1 MPFDQDFLLTDLR
14 NNISIEKTCHY
25 GNGGFTRLLV
35 RRSQKWIQIRI
46 WAPGPIFIP
55 GFLHRIPAPVWM
67 ELELQSL
74 NIECQMFLN
83 AQRRCWSPKGT
94 CYGFTNKRPLP
105 RNKFLRTF
113 HYCQPRHVQVW
124 QGWFWQD
131 WRCKPNRKG
140 QGVWGL
146 WPVRVQWLHDMEFLL
161 KGSLPK
167 LNFVISCGTLPLK
180 RIRFPWVQPPTQDAI
195 LTTWICTSLEE
206 LNLHLSLA
214 SWVWVMSSK
223 GYPATEQLE
232 KKWTS
237 PKYMDLVEKPKLL
250 GQKFTEIFLQ
260 GVGDSQGKIK
270 PWSSVDPAK
279 RWAFSKIMG
288 NGRCEH
294 AKKNA
299 FQISLLLRVFSLPKT
314 YGRSWV
320 NCRTWVNSRGQK
332 KKKKKNNNNNNNNNK
347 PSCSLQLSMTCPV
360 S

>member
-1 MPFDQDFLLTDLR
+1 MEMVLSLDFW
-14 NNISIEKTCHY
+14 Y
-25 GNGGFTRLLV
+25 GE
-35 RRSQKWIQIRI
+35 SQKWIQICI

-55 GFLHRIPAPVWM
+55 GFLHRSPAPVWM

-83 AQRRCWSPKGT
+83 AQRRCWSPKSDLLQLYKQT
-94 CYGFTNKRPLP
+94 STSSKRVPTHFPLTW
-105 RNKFLRTF
+105 NS
-113 HYCQPRHVQVW
+113 QPRHVQVW

-131 WRCKPNRKG
+131 WPCKPRRKRKG
-140 QGVWGL
+140 RGVWGL
-146 WPVRVQWLHDMEFLL
+146 WPVRVQWLQWLQ
-161 KGSLPK
+161 GSLGFTPHPGCNRHHQDLYIIRGTK
-167 LNFVISCGTLPLK
+167 PTSVTGILGLGHVIQRLPRL
-180 RIRFPWVQPPTQDAI
+180 PYWTA
-195 LTTWICTSLEE
+195 
-206 LNLHLSLA
+206 
-214 SWVWVMSSK
+214 
-223 GYPATEQLE
+223 G

-294 AKKNA
+294 AKKNT

-332 KKKKKNNNNNNNNNK
+332 KDNNNNNNKKK